1 MIHRFVRRGIK
12 IFALKDW
19 EISSPILERNVASS
33 QTLDRS
39 QVESIVATFYRFFQ
53 KIKEYLFLISNKM
66 LDVNRRTFR
75 RCLEGSSRDFKPRL
89 TFLRNGN
96 WKDWNVETSDRK
108 IPYEKNM
115 KVALPLIRRES
126 DRYSFV
132 HHRESRIPILSKPWS
147 FYFYLET
154 LLRAFR
160 YLSVG
165 HLDFLHKKN
174 DTFSISIEIYF
185 IKR

>member
-12 IFALKDW
+12 IFAAEDW

-66 LDVNRRTFR
+66 LDGKWEDVSSLF
-75 RCLEGSSRDFKPRL
+75 GSRDFKPRL